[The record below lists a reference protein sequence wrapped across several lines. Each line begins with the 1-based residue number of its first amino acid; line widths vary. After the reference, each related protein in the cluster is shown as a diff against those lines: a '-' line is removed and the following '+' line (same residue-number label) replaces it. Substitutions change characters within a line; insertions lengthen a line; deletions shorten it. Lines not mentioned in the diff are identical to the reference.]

1 MPHFCVILSDNK
13 QRRRKTVKF
22 QALST
27 TQHKT
32 ISLPSCQR
40 LKKLVSGNEIR
51 KFTDFLGRGEYS
63 IVVLTNQSE
72 RSI

>member
-1 MPHFCVILSDNK
+1 MSHFCVILSDK
-13 QRRRKTVKF
+13 QRRRKTIKL

-32 ISLPSCQR
+32 INLPSCQR

-51 KFTDFLGRGEYS
+51 KFTDVLGRGEYS
-63 IVVLTNQSE
+63 LVVLTNQSE

>member
-1 MPHFCVILSDNK
+1 MPHFCVKLSDNK
-13 QRRRKTVKF
+13 LRRRKRIKL

-32 ISLPSCQR
+32 INLPSCQR
-40 LKKLVSGNEIR
+40 LKKFVSGNEIR
-51 KFTDFLGRGEYS
+51 KFTVFRGRREYS
-63 IVVLTNQSE
+63 VVVLTNQSE